1 MLPLLLNAVAG
12 ICPPTSGYPFN
23 LCLASLSQKWNVP
36 SEPAVLK
43 VPCTG
48 WKEIA
53 LTEKTLF

>member
-1 MLPLLLNAVAG
+1 MVPELLNAVDEMV
-12 ICPPTSGYPFN
+12 PPVDGYPFS

-48 WKEIA
+48 WKEMA
-53 LTEKTLF
+53 LTE